1 MVIGEKGIEI
11 TVEVEKDGEDG
22 RGRWEIERVRLDYV
36 TLKQISHAIREIEKD
51 ES

>member
-11 TVEVEKDGEDG
+11 TVEVLRTEEWSE
-22 RGRWEIERVRLDYV
+22 RWEIERVRLDYV
-36 TLKQISHAIREIEKD
+36 TLKQIFHAIREIEKD